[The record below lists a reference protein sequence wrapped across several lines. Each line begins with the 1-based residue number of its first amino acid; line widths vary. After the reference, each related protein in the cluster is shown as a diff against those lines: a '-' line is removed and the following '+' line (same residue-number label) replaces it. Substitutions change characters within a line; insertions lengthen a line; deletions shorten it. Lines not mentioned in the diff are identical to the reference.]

1 MSSVFA
7 FYPTTM
13 GATLSPTGA
22 EVVFLDQ
29 DPTFGE
35 YTPQKGQK
43 RGSVIPTL
51 GGVQVQDFGIQVQDG
66 RILISD
72 EKVPGA
78 QATLDALQAMYAA
91 QDTDWYFTDATRC
104 WKVRFQPGG
113 FSWWL
118 DEFWRAK
125 KMFGD
130 TSKDVYSYQ
139 IELVILEETI

>member
-13 GATLSPTGA
+13 EPTLTPTGG

-35 YTPQKGQK
+35 YAAQKGQK
-43 RGSVIPTL
+43 RGSVISTL
-51 GGVQVQDFGIQVQDG
+51 GGVQVQDFGVQVQDG
-66 RILISD
+66 RILVSD

-78 QATLDALQAMYAA
+78 LSTLEALQALYEA
-91 QDTDWYFTDATRC
+91 QDTDWYFTDGTRC

-118 DEFWRAK
+118 NEYWRRK
-125 KMFGD
+125 KMLGV
-130 TSKDVYSYQ
+130 TTKDVYSYQ